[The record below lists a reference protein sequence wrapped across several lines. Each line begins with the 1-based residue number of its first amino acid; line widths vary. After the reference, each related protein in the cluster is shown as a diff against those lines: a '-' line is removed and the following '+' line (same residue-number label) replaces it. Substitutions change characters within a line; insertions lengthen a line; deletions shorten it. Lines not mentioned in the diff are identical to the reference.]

1 MNQSTL
7 QLSII
12 IPLKNEV
19 ESLPELEAWIRRVAE
34 QQALDYE
41 ILFIDDGSTDGS
53 WRVIEALQAANPRVH
68 GVKFRRNYGKS
79 AALQTGFE
87 AARGEVVITMDADL
101 QDSPDEIPELY
112 RMITRDGYDL
122 VSGWK
127 QKRYDPLT
135 KTIPTKLYNA
145 AARWMSGIYLHDFNC
160 GLKSYRREVVKTIEV
175 YGEMH
180 RYIPVIAKWSGF
192 TNIGEKVVEHRARQ
206 YGVTKF
212 GWERFVNG
220 FLDLVSISFVGKF
233 GKRPM
238 HLFGTLG
245 VLFFFIGFG
254 ILAYLSVAKMIYNE
268 YGIADRPLF
277 YFGILAL
284 IVGSQLFLTGF
295 LAEMIN
301 RNSAIR
307 NVYLIEKEI

>member
-1 MNQSTL
+1 MH
-7 QLSII
+7 LSII

-34 QQALDYE
+34 QQGLDYE

-53 WRVIEALQAANPRVH
+53 WRVIEALQTTNPRVR

-87 AARGEVVITMDADL
+87 AAQGDVVITMDADL

-112 RMITRDGYDL
+112 RLIVEDGFDL

-127 QKRYDPLT
+127 QKRFDPLT

-160 GLKSYRREVVKTIEV
+160 GLKSYRLEVVKTIEV

-180 RYIPVIAKWSGF
+180 RYIPVIAKWAGF
-192 TNIGEKVVEHRARQ
+192 TKIGEKVVEHRARK

-254 ILAYLSVAKMIYNE
+254 ILAYLSVAKMIYRE

-277 YFGILAL
+277 FFGILAL